1 VHRFWD
7 LPRIDQ
13 FITTGFKSLD
23 QIVAVIEE
31 AREAIPDAILNGGH
45 GRRRVR
51 ESGAGTPVSE
61 TAFDPGR
68 TIGNSRTR
76 PRMANKG
83 GTRLSRLIR
92 REP

>member
-1 VHRFWD
+1 MAAA
-7 LPRIDQ
+7 L
-13 FITTGFKSLD
+13 
-23 QIVAVIEE
+23 VACQ
-31 AREAIPDAILNGGH
+31 

-51 ESGAGTPVSE
+51 ESGAGTLVADV
-61 TAFDPGR
+61 AFVPGR

-83 GTRLSRLIR
+83 GTRLNRLIR